1 MNKNSQKFILVSIVV
16 VVLGLFLFYDYVYL
30 PFQEEVVLIDEQIA
44 IKKKTLQKYMAIAE
58 QKYEY
63 ETMFDKIKDAG
74 TKAKQNLLQGKTE
87 SLAGA
92 ELQTTVK
99 NIIQKKNGTITS
111 ERFGGSEDMDGLKV
125 MTITLYLELENIST
139 LHEIF
144 YEIAESRPPM
154 IIDYAE
160 IRVKNLRSPDS
171 VNVRLNISALSRAK

>member
-1 MNKNSQKFILVSIVV
+1 MNKKRKKIILVSIVMA
-16 VVLGLFLFYDYVYL
+16 VLGLFLFYDYVYV
-30 PFQEEVVLIDEQIA
+30 PFQKELVLIEEEID
-44 IKKKTLQKYMAIAE
+44 IKKKTLQKYMAIAG
-58 QKYEY
+58 QKHEY
-63 ETMFDKIKDAG
+63 ETMLDKIKDAG
-74 TKAKQNLLQGKTE
+74 AKAKESLLQGRTE

-111 ERFGGSEDMDGLKV
+111 ERFGGSEDMEGLKV
-125 MTITLYLELENIST
+125 LKITLDVELANVSA

-144 YEIAESRPPM
+144 YDISESRPPM

-160 IRVKNLRSPDS
+160 IRVKNLRAPEA